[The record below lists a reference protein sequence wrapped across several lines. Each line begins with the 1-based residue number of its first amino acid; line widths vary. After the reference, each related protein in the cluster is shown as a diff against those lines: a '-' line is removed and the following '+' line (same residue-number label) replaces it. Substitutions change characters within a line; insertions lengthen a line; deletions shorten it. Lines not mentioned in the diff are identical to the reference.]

1 MGEEAMGGIETTSN
15 DRDHFTLRK
24 LTKSFNGKQGA
35 HIIYMFNEQEK
46 YFANAYDFIS
56 DGLVDG
62 DKILLVEDQTFYYT
76 ITNKLRDNGF
86 SEEEV
91 RAIIFVPTSSFY
103 LGNMGFNADRN
114 LKNLED
120 VLKEHIDSGERARTW
135 GHVIVD
141 DSILC
146 EIRRYESECDT
157 FMHGKNMIS
166 VCAYN
171 AITTPSYFQNEL
183 LKVHEYF
190 MIDDQID
197 KSPFYHKK
205 HVSFSNFDRG
215 RLHALQKENAT
226 LIEKNQRL
234 LIEKARQKEREEYLK
249 LDKINAE
256 KSNRAKSL
264 FLSQMSHDLRT
275 PLNTIQ
281 GYSQIILMNENN
293 DDQLKAKINKIYA
306 ASEQLLN
313 LIEEVLDFTVNDA
326 ASLNLNIR
334 KVQLKSFLEDCVGSL
349 FEVNTSDINI
359 QLESIPEDIFIEVD
373 PVRFYQIIT
382 NLLNN
387 AIKYNTPKGMV
398 KIYCLLDEKSE
409 EVIIHVKDTGVGV
422 DPKELDLIFEPFYR
436 SGNSMGRGNGLGLA
450 IVAQLTKVMN
460 GKFGVISE
468 EQKGSIFWVSFK
480 RAYAKRQTIFNQSH
494 YKGISNLSKAIRV
507 IYVED
512 NQDNIDVMSYMT
524 DLMGGIELICVTSG
538 KEGLDLAVQLLPDL
552 ILLDMSLPDING
564 YEVVMRL
571 KSDSKTTNIPVIA
584 VSADTMATTIERA
597 LNHGCID
604 YITKPI
610 NYEKLVKALDIDLN

>member
-1 MGEEAMGGIETTSN
+1 MGGIETTLN
-15 DRDHFTLRK
+15 DREHLTLRK

-35 HIIYMFNEQEK
+35 HIIYMFNEQER

-62 DKILLVEDQTFYYT
+62 DKILLVEDQTFFYT

-91 RAIIFVPTSSFY
+91 RAIIFVPTSTFY

-120 VLKEHIDSGERARTW
+120 ILKEHIDSGERARTW

-171 AITTPSYFQNEL
+171 ALTTPSYFQNEL

-205 HVSFSNFDRG
+205 HISFSNFDRE
-215 RLHALQKENAT
+215 RLHALQKENT
-226 LIEKNQRL
+226 HLIEKNQRL
-234 LIEKARQKEREEYLK
+234 LLDKARQKEREDYLK

-281 GYSQIILMNENN
+281 GYSQIILMDESN
-293 DDQLKAKINKIYA
+293 DDNLKTKINKIYA

-313 LIEEVLDFTVNDA
+313 LIEEVLDFTVNDT
-326 ASLNLNIR
+326 ASLNLDIR
-334 KVQLKSFLEDCVGSL
+334 KVQLKPFLEDCVGSL
-349 FEVNTSDINI
+349 FEINTSDISI
-359 QLESIPEDIFIEVD
+359 QLENISEDIFIEVD

-398 KIYCLLDEKSE
+398 EIYCSLDEKSE
-409 EVIIHVKDTGVGV
+409 EVIINVKDTGLGV

-436 SGNSMGRGNGLGLA
+436 SGNSKGRGNGLGLA
-450 IVAQLTKVMN
+450 IVAQLTKIMN
-460 GKFGVISE
+460 GKFGVSSE
-468 EQKGSIFWVSFK
+468 ELEGSIFWVSFK
-480 RAYAKRQTIFNQSH
+480 RAYDKHLTIDNQIH
-494 YKGISNLSKAIRV
+494 NKGLSNLVKTSKV
-507 IYVED
+507 IYIED
-512 NQDNIDVMSYMT
+512 NQDNIDVMTGMI
-524 DLMGGIELICVTSG
+524 DLMGGIELMCATSG
-538 KEGLDLAVQLLPDL
+538 QEGLDLSFQLLPDL

-564 YEVVMRL
+564 FELLMKL
-571 KSDSKTTNIPVIA
+571 KSNSKTMNIPVMA
-584 VSADTMATTIERA
+584 VSADALASTIERA

-610 NYEKLVKALDIDLN
+610 NYETLLESFDKVLN